1 MQDLIIFNNS
11 LDFSKIGLGDLV
23 KTGVLVE
30 GKSEGFWVRIIEKNN
45 GNYKGKVENT
55 LQLTDKIKP
64 EDILEF
70 SKEHIFSFEKSE
82 SSFEDTAQAWMA
94 LYIKTKYPDFYYGRK
109 NPTKEELDEIE
120 EGFER
125 EFNTFRQ

>member
-1 MQDLIIFNNS
+1 MQDLITFNKT
-11 LDFSKIGLGDLV
+11 LDFSKIELGDVV
-23 KTGVLVE
+23 KLGILVE
-30 GKSEGFWVRIIEKNN
+30 EKTEGFWVRIVEKNN
-45 GNYKGKVENT
+45 EKYKGKVENT

-70 SKEHIFSFEKSE
+70 SKEYIFSFEKSE

-120 EGFER
+120 SGFER
-125 EFNTFRQ
+125 EFNTIRQ